1 MDSPFSDRI
10 ADVPESFIREIL
22 KVAVDPTIIS
32 FAGGL
37 PSRDLFPVEGIK
49 NASIKVLDEHGQDV
63 LQYSNTEGYAGLRQ
77 LIADRYLEK
86 QGIEVPIKNIL
97 ITNGSQQGLDLL
109 GKTLLNEGDDVVIE
123 EPGYL
128 GAIQAFS
135 VYRARFNPVP
145 VSEEGLDIERLKG
158 VMLSRK
164 PKLLY
169 TVPNFQNPSGISYSE
184 ENRLAVAEE
193 LKGTSTF
200 LVQDDPYGD
209 LRFAGVEKTSFKK
222 LIPDNTVVL
231 GSFSKIVVPSFRLG
245 WIVAPDA
252 LMEKLVIAKQAADL
266 HTNYFSQRVIHQ
278 FLLDN
283 DIDAHIADIT
293 EVYGRQRAAMM
304 KAIDVHFPKEVTVTH
319 PEGGM
324 FLWGTLPDGVSSMK
338 LFEIAIKDKVAFVPG
353 HPFYVNRDEVN
364 TFRLN
369 FSSVDEATIE
379 TGIARLGKA
388 ISQLLAE

>member
-1 MDSPFSDRI
+1 MDTPFSDRI

-22 KVAVDPTIIS
+22 KVAMDPTVIS

-37 PSRDLFPVEGIK
+37 PNRDLFPIEGIK
-49 NASIKVLDEHGQDV
+49 QATNRVLDEHGADA
-63 LQYSNTEGYAGLRQ
+63 LQYSNTEGYPELRQ
-77 LIADRYLEK
+77 YISDRYRDK
-86 QGIEVPIKNIL
+86 QGIDVPIKNIL

-145 VSEEGLDIERLKG
+145 VSEEGLNVERLKG
-158 VMLSRK
+158 VMLCRK

-184 ENRLAVAEE
+184 QNRLDVADV
-193 LKGTSTF
+193 LQGTSTF
-200 LVQDDPYGD
+200 LIQDDPYGD

-222 LIPDNTVVL
+222 LLPDNTVVL
-231 GSFSKIVVPSFRLG
+231 GSFSKTVVPSFRLG

-266 HTNYFSQRVIHQ
+266 HTNYFSQRIIHQ

-283 DIDAHIADIT
+283 DIDAHIAEIT
-293 EVYGRQRAAMM
+293 NVYGRQRAAMI
-304 KAIDVHFPKEVTVTH
+304 KAIDEHFPKEVIITH

-324 FLWGTLPDGVSSMK
+324 FLWGALPEGYSSMD
-338 LFEIAIKDKVAFVPG
+338 LFDLAIKEKVAFVPG
-353 HPFYVNRDEVN
+353 QPFYVSRKEVN

-369 FSSVDEATIE
+369 FSSVDEETIE
-379 TGIARLGKA
+379 TGMARLGKV
-388 ISQLLAE
+388 IKTLLSA